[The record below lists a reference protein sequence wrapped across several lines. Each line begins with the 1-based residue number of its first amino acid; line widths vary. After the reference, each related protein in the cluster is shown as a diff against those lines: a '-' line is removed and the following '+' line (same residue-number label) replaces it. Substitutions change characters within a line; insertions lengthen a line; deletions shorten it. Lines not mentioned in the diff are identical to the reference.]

1 MKSDKYKTIDLFDSA
16 DYHED
21 NLILKGI
28 RIFFT
33 GSFSVSKKTLI
44 DKAISLGASDIT
56 GLSKQTNLI
65 VKGKNVSAT
74 DLNSIYRLNYNGF
87 YFPIIDEVEFTKIIS
102 ENKKVNYP
110 DVKKNKNITYDSV
123 FNSPFSVLKKVSN
136 DGLTHIIGN
145 RELFIYQPKGNKY
158 LLWQM
163 IGNMAG
169 VGTDVFDVN
178 STDFIVLKDS
188 TVEKLKDGIKDESII
203 IVENKYNESKSDVFS
218 FNFILEND
226 LMDYIKSSSIKSND
240 EVTLDILSKYE
251 KSY

>member
-1 MKSDKYKTIDLFDSA
+1 M
-16 DYHED
+16 
-21 NLILKGI
+21 
-28 RIFFT
+28 
-33 GSFSVSKKTLI
+33 
-44 DKAISLGASDIT
+44 
-56 GLSKQTNLI
+56 
-65 VKGKNVSAT
+65 
-74 DLNSIYRLNYNGF
+74 
-87 YFPIIDEVEFTKIIS
+87 
-102 ENKKVNYP
+102 
-110 DVKKNKNITYDSV
+110 
-123 FNSPFSVLKKVSN
+123 LKKVSN